1 MEDIP
6 VEVKPVYRSDNQAE
20 VYMME
25 SVLQQ
30 ILLVR
35 GGNHERGQIISFAIN
50 RERMGE
56 FSESERELDSVMI
69 KLRFFPVPSYTLRL
83 CAAQTNTSSFINE
96 HNTRCYVAG
105 ADIKIHN
112 VYHEDN
118 AVYAEVT
125 ILNYLEAKQT
135 TPVPFEQLCG
145 EATPNKE
152 LCDEGPEKCTF
163 VSEEAIDGL
172 RASDTKLFE
181 LKTQVGGDHYAKCA
195 IQPIDYI
202 MANRLDYLQGNVIK
216 YVTRY
221 KNKNGVEDLE
231 KAAHYLRIMIE
242 REKAKD
248 ASNT

>member
-1 MEDIP
+1 MEDLP
-6 VEVKPVYRSDNQAE
+6 LEVKPVYRSDNQVE

-35 GGNHERGQIISFAIN
+35 SGNHERGQAIHFALN

-56 FSESERELDSVMI
+56 FSEFERELDSVMI

-83 CAAQTNTSSFINE
+83 SGEQPNTSSFINE

-118 AVYAEVT
+118 TVYAEVT
-125 ILNYLEAKQT
+125 ILNYLEAKKT
-135 TPVPFEQLCG
+135 TPVTLEQLCS
-145 EATPNKE
+145 EATSNKE
-152 LCDEGPEKCTF
+152 LRDENPEECAF
-163 VSEEAIDGL
+163 VSEESSDGL
-172 RASDTKLFE
+172 RASDTKVFE
-181 LKTQVGGDHYAKCA
+181 LKTQIGGDHYAKCA

-221 KNKNGVEDLE
+221 KNKNGVEDL
-231 KAAHYLRIMIE
+231 
-242 REKAKD
+242 
-248 ASNT
+248 